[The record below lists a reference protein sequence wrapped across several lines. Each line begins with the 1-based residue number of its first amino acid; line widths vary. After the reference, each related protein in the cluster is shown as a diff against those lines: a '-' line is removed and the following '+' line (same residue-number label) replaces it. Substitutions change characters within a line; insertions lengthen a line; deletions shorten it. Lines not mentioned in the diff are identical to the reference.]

1 MKERERGR
9 EEKSKSRDLSNGSLK
24 TDWEIESRKPTL
36 ISRKGGGEG
45 GKGGK
50 EKEQK
55 SEQQVSEDRG
65 GDGEGRTY
73 LGIS

>member
-1 MKERERGR
+1 TERGR

-45 GKGGK
+45 GK
-50 EKEQK
+50 EKEQR
-55 SEQQVSEDRG
+55 SEQQVSEDRW
-65 GDGEGRTY
+65 GDGERRTY
-73 LGIS
+73 LRIS